1 MNASFLLGWFSL
13 MVAACASMAI
23 AEEKKPQERPAVP
36 FVEIDGQRFWN
47 SATTSKWIHSHA
59 SDLRKQGKLNPRK
72 TIVDQLT
79 KDQAAAS
86 KLILPAASTTTDL
99 AIPELVRKISSATVV
114 IMTLDEKG
122 GDAFGTG
129 VAIAPGIILTN
140 WHVMNPKKNHPD
152 VIVMTASGNV
162 LPVVAGIVGNP
173 DTDLAI
179 IRVDDPQGEIVPLP
193 LASSLPGVGETIWQC
208 GHTHSNYWTV
218 TNGIVNRYCME
229 PFTPMEK
236 KNSIDMPAMDVS
248 NKISAGSSGSAMV
261 NMHGE
266 IVGIYYARRWY
277 NQSEK
282 STVKVEEGKNK
293 QLDQAAYI
301 DDRVVLFC
309 RNYCLPVTTVK
320 KLLQK

>member
-1 MNASFLLGWFSL
+1 MNWSFFVFRIF
-13 MVAACASMAI
+13 MVFVAFVSMAI
-23 AEEKKPQERPAVP
+23 AEEKKPQEKPAPP
-36 FVEIDGQRFWN
+36 FLEMDGQRFWN
-47 SATTSKWIHSHA
+47 SSNTSKWIHAHA
-59 SDLRKQGKLNPRK
+59 SDLRKEGKLIARK

-79 KDQAAAS
+79 KDSTAAS
-86 KLILPAASTTTDL
+86 KINLPTSSTTTDL
-99 AIPELVRKISSATVV
+99 AIPELVKKISSASVV

-152 VIVMTASGNV
+152 IVLMTASGNV
-162 LPVVAGIVGNP
+162 LPVAAGIVGNP
-173 DTDLAI
+173 DTDLAM

-193 LASSLPGVGETIWQC
+193 LASSLPGVGEAIWQC
-208 GHTHSNYWTV
+208 GHTHTNYWTV

-261 NMHGE
+261 NMRGE

-293 QLDQAAYI
+293 QLDKTAYI
-301 DDRVVLFC
+301 DDRVVLFY

-320 KLLQK
+320 KLLKP